1 MDGEGDDMADLEP
14 HGGDGNNE
22 LGKRKSGA
30 ESEDLLPDPLVA
42 NLPALAGEMLVVPAI
57 IADAGERAGY
67 AFVDFFT
74 AQIRNR
80 NTRAAY
86 AVAVRSFCA
95 WCDVQRITLAT
106 LRTHHVAGYVEF
118 LGRSYSPP
126 SVKQHLAAIRMLFDW
141 LVVRQVVEINP
152 AAAVRGPKHV
162 VKRGKTPTLD
172 ADEARK
178 LLDSIDV
185 STPVGLRDR
194 ALIALLVYTF
204 ARVSAAI
211 GMTVRDYYPQ
221 GKRWWV
227 RLHEKGGKRHEMPA
241 HHLLEGYMDEYL
253 DAAGIADD
261 KATPLF
267 RTAAGK
273 TGKLTGRRMTR
284 TDALRMIWRRAAA
297 AGIATELGC
306 HSFRATGIT
315 VYLTNGG
322 LLEHAQQMAAH
333 ESARTTKLYDRRSDK
348 VTLDEVEKIIV

>member
-1 MDGEGDDMADLEP
+1 MADLEP
-14 HGGDGNNE
+14 LGDDAENGV
-22 LGKRKSGA
+22 RK
-30 ESEDLLPDPLVA
+30 A
-42 NLPALAGEMLVVPAI
+42 NLPAIVGAMTIVPAF
-57 IADAGERAGY
+57 IADGGERAGY

-74 AQIRNR
+74 AQIRNP

-86 AVAVRSFCA
+86 AVAVRAFCA
-95 WCDVQRITLAT
+95 WCDVQRVTLRT
-106 LRTHHVAGYVEF
+106 LRTHHVAAYVEL
-118 LGRSYSPP
+118 LGRRYSPP

-141 LVVRQVVEINP
+141 LVVRQVVEVNP

-162 VKRGKTPTLD
+162 VKKGKTPVLD
-172 ADEARK
+172 ADEARQ

-211 GMTVRDYYPQ
+211 GMTVADYYVQ
-221 GKRWWV
+221 GRRSWV
-227 RLHEKGGKRHEMPA
+227 RLHEKGGKRHDMPA
-241 HHLLEGYMDEYL
+241 HHLLETYMDAYL
-253 DAAGIADD
+253 ADTGLAGD
-261 KATPLF
+261 KAARLF
-267 RTAAGK
+267 PTAAGR
-273 TGKLTGRRMTR
+273 TGKLTDRRMTR
-284 TDALRMIWRRAAA
+284 TDALRMIWRRARA

-315 VYLTNGG
+315 VYLKNGG

-348 VTLDEVEKIIV
+348 ITLDEVEKIIL